1 MRHSRSDPEGTVVK
15 HTGLVVFG
23 GAVAGFAG
31 VLLLH
36 NGPAGPARAA
46 QAGPSAAGTATAS
59 AKPATSSGPV
69 ATGPARQATGA
80 SEQYGYGTLA
90 VRVTVEGS
98 RIADISVATLQTAE
112 PLSQQIADQ
121 AIPML
126 RSEVLSA
133 QGAQINGVSG
143 ATYTSE
149 AYAASLQSALDKL
162 HVK

>member
-1 MRHSRSDPEGTVVK
+1 MVK
-15 HTGLVVFG
+15 HAGLVAFG
-23 GAVAGFAG
+23 GAVVGFAG

-36 NGPAGPARAA
+36 HGPSGPARIA
-46 QAGPSAAGTATAS
+46 QAGAPGAGTATAS
-59 AKPATSSGPV
+59 AKPATPAGPV
-69 ATGPARQATGA
+69 ATGPARQVTGA
-80 SEQYGYGTLA
+80 SEQYGYGMLA
-90 VRVTVEGS
+90 VRVTVQGS
-98 RIADISVATLQTAE
+98 RIADVSVPTLQTAE

>member
-1 MRHSRSDPEGTVVK
+1 VK

-36 NGPAGPARAA
+36 NGPAAPARAA
-46 QAGPSAAGTATAS
+46 QAGAPGAGTATAS
-59 AKPATSSGPV
+59 AKPTASAGPV
-69 ATGPARQATGA
+69 ATGPVRQATGA
-80 SEQYGYGTLA
+80 SEQYGYGVLA
-90 VRVTVEGS
+90 VRVTVHGS
-98 RIADISVATLQTAE
+98 RITDISVPSLQTAE
-112 PLSQQIADQ
+112 PLSQQIASE

-126 RSEVLSA
+126 RSEVLSV
-133 QGAQINGVSG
+133 QSAQINGVSG

-149 AYAASLQSALDKL
+149 AYAASLQSALAKL

>member
-1 MRHSRSDPEGTVVK
+1 VK
-15 HTGLVVFG
+15 HTGWVAIG
-23 GAVAGFAG
+23 GAVVGFAG

-36 NGPAGPARAA
+36 GGSAGPARNP
-46 QAGPSAAGTATAS
+46 QAGPSGSGTATAS
-59 AKPATSSGPV
+59 ATPVTSAGPPAVG
-69 ATGPARQATGA
+69 AARQATGA

-90 VRVTVEGS
+90 VRVTVRGS
-98 RIADISVATLQTAE
+98 RIADISVPTLQTAE
-112 PLSQQIADQ
+112 PLSQQIASQ

-133 QGAQINGVSG
+133 QSAQINAVSG

>member
-1 MRHSRSDPEGTVVK
+1 MVK
-15 HTGLVVFG
+15 HAGLVAFG

-36 NGPAGPARAA
+36 NGPAGPARTA
-46 QAGPSAAGTATAS
+46 QAGAPGAGTATAS
-59 AKPATSSGPV
+59 AKPTASAGPV
-69 ATGPARQATGA
+69 ATGPTRQATGA

-90 VRVTVEGS
+90 VRVTVQGS

-112 PLSQQIADQ
+112 PLSQQIASQ

>member
-1 MRHSRSDPEGTVVK
+1 MVK
-15 HTGLVVFG
+15 HAGLVAFG
-23 GAVAGFAG
+23 GAVVGFAG

-36 NGPAGPARAA
+36 NGPPAPARIA
-46 QAGPSAAGTATAS
+46 QAGAPGAGTATAS
-59 AKPATSSGPV
+59 AKPATPASPVATGGPV

-90 VRVTVEGS
+90 VRVTVQGS

-121 AIPML
+121 AIPIL

>member
-1 MRHSRSDPEGTVVK
+1 MVK
-15 HTGLVVFG
+15 HAGLVAFG
-23 GAVAGFAG
+23 GAVVGFAG

-36 NGPAGPARAA
+36 NGPSGPARIA
-46 QAGPSAAGTATAS
+46 QAGAPGAGTATAS
-59 AKPATSSGPV
+59 AKPAAPAGPV

-90 VRVTVEGS
+90 VRVTVQGS

-121 AIPML
+121 AIPIL